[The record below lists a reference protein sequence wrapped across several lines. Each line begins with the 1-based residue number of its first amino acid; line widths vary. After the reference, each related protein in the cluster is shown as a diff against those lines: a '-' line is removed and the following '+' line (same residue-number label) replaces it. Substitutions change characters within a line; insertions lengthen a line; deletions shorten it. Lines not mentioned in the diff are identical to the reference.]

1 VDYDGAPGRR
11 GLSSPVTPRK
21 IAVPAKPIYILG
33 LMAAVPGSSHTESMH
48 VSGVGSR
55 SRRYA
60 DNELYDS
67 GCDLVEAATAIRYA
81 AAHPEAARAVP
92 ALLGCFE
99 VAMHEL
105 AVASTTLEQVL
116 AGSLEAPA
124 PLAVEPRMHRRAAR
138 MERGFTNL
146 YSALDDAEGAAAA
159 ARGLVARSLAASAAE
174 R

>member
-1 VDYDGAPGRR
+1 M
-11 GLSSPVTPRK
+11 TPRK
-21 IAVPAKPIYILG
+21 TTVPAKPIYILG
-33 LMAAVPGSSHTESMH
+33 LMAAVPGSSHTQAMP
-48 VSGVGSR
+48 VSGVESR
-55 SRRYA
+55 SRRDA

-67 GCDLVEAATAIRYA
+67 GCDLVEAATAIRRA

-92 ALLGCFE
+92 ALLGCLE

-105 AVASTTLEQVL
+105 AVASATLEQVL

-124 PLAVEPRMHRRAAR
+124 SLAVEPRMHRRAAR

-159 ARGLVARSLAASAAE
+159 ARALVARALAASAAE
-174 R
+174 RRHSMSRDRPD